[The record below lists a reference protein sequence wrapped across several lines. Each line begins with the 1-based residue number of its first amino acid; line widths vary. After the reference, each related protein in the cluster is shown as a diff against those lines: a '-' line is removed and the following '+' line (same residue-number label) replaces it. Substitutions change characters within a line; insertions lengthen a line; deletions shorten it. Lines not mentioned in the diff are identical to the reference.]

1 MLVLPLY
8 SHDGRSSSRAVS
20 HVSLPNS
27 PSCGMVWNIQTCSPV
42 RTSKPRTSPG
52 GISFIAGMLGL
63 VTSDMAEPMTTTSPT
78 TSGGDPQLNVSTGS
92 SNPCVRSTSPP
103 SPKSG

>member
-8 SHDGRSSSRAVS
+8 SHEGRSSLIAVS
-20 HVSLPNS
+20 HVSLPGS
-27 PSCGMVWNIQTCSPV
+27 PPRGMVWKIQACSPV

-63 VTSDMAEPMTTTSPT
+63 VTSVMAEPMTTTSPT
-78 TSGGDPQLNVSTGS
+78 TSGGDPQLKVSTGR

>member
-8 SHDGRSSSRAVS
+8 SHEGRSSLIAVS
-20 HVSLPNS
+20 HVSLPGS
-27 PSCGMVWNIQTCSPV
+27 PSRGMVWKIQACSPV
-42 RTSKPRTSPG
+42 LTSKPRTSPG
-52 GISFIAGMLGL
+52 GISFIAGMLGV
-63 VTSDMAEPMTTTSPT
+63 VTSLMAEPMTTMSPT
-78 TSGGDPQLNVSTGS
+78 TRGGEPQLKVSTGR

>member
-8 SHDGRSSSRAVS
+8 SHEGRSSLMAVS
-20 HVSLPNS
+20 HVSLPTS
-27 PSCGMVWNIQTCSPV
+27 PSCGMVWKIQACSPV
-42 RTSKPRTSPG
+42 LTSKPRTSPG
-52 GISFIAGMLGL
+52 GISFMAGMFGL
-63 VTSDMAEPMTTTSPT
+63 VTSLMADPMTTMSPT